1 MLAARRKA
9 GTDAIGPT
17 VSDWFRS
24 RVTIAEQGVRG
35 NNWIEPEVWSSE
47 ALANCARR
55 RELRVT
61 RFLFFGT
68 AAVFLMMFATRL
80 PAQAIMA
87 EQDTCPISGNV
98 SGVAR
103 FPVPSARLLP
113 HGCETSTRPWSAPVG
128 HRQPQAADVAAPS
141 SSFEQD
147 VDEEHAKI
155 HRVIRGICR
164 GC

>member
-113 HGCETSTRPWSAPVG
+113 HGCETSTRPWNAPVG